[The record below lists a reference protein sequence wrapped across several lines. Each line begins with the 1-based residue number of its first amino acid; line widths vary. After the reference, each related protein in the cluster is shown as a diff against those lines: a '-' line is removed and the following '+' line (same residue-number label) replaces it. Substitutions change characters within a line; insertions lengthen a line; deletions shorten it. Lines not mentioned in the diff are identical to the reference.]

1 MKTEDKELDPSKQ
14 QLQRSEKHD
23 VSKFKKLRLKIFYG
37 TQTGKAKVLFSF
49 KSVFDHYN
57 EKKLK
62 HLKFIKDLLF
72 VASEWSGISSTVYSK
87 CSKIS
92 NTFRFLFT
100 NKMLVIRAQIH
111 RMLVRTANREDPDQT
126 ASSEV
131 FIFLN
136 NFHHKKLVRKENR
149 EDH

>member
-23 VSKFKKLRLKIFYG
+23 VSKFKKLGLKIFYG

-49 KSVFDHYN
+49 ELVFGHSN
-57 EKKLK
+57 AKKLK
-62 HLKFIKDLLF
+62 QFKFIKDLLLR
-72 VASEWSGISSTVYSK
+72 ACECSGISLTVYGK

-100 NKMLVIRAQIH
+100 NKMLVLRSQIH
-111 RMLVRTANREDPDQT
+111 KMLVRIANREDPDQT
-126 ASSEV
+126 ASSEAV
-131 FIFLN
+131 
-136 NFHHKKLVRKENR
+136 
-149 EDH
+149 